1 MEIKKIKKIIIHE
14 NNNVIDAI
22 KRLNDNNIKILFVVN
37 QANQILGTITDGDI
51 RRAFLKNMHL
61 KLSLKKI
68 MNKNFEKIFLNR
80 KVSFAKFK
88 NNIIPVI
95 DKKKRIAKI
104 RILSKKDQKIE
115 KNTEI
120 LIMAGGFGKRLL
132 PYTKKIPKPMLKI
145 NKKPMIENIV
155 LKFLDQGFSKFNI
168 STHYKAAYI
177 KNYFK
182 KKKNFGAEIIFLN
195 EKKPLGTAGCLGLLK
210 KKQLEKNILIH
221 NADVISNLDY
231 NNFIKFHNESK
242 SDITVAAK
250 EHISF
255 SPFGEIN
262 FKGIKIKK
270 IDEKPK
276 NVSFIN
282 AGIYII
288 KSKLIKGLK
297 VERLSM
303 TDFIQRKIK
312 KNVKVNIF
320 PIHEFWSDVG
330 HKDIFKKYSR

>member
-1 MEIKKIKKIIIHE
+1 MEIKNIKKIIIRE
-14 NNNVIDAI
+14 NNEVIHAI
-22 KRLNDNNIKILFVVN
+22 RKLNNNDIKILFVVN
-37 QANQILGTITDGDI
+37 RNNQILGTITDGDI
-51 RRAFLKNMHL
+51 RRSFLKNGHL

-80 KVSFAKFK
+80 KVFLSKFK
-88 NNIIPVI
+88 NNVIPVL
-95 DKKKRIAKI
+95 DRKKRIIKI
-104 RILSKKDQKIE
+104 RFLSAKDQKIK
-115 KNTEI
+115 KNIEI

-155 LKFLDQGFSKFNI
+155 LRFLDQGFSKFHI
-168 STHYKAAYI
+168 STHYKASFI

-210 KKQLEKNILIH
+210 NKKIEKNILIH
-221 NADVISNLDY
+221 NADVISNLNY
-231 NNFIKFHNESK
+231 NEIIKFHNESK

-255 SPFGEIN
+255 SPFGEID

-288 KSKLIKGLK
+288 KSKFIKGLK
-297 VERLSM
+297 VEKLSM
-303 TDFIQRKIK
+303 TDFIQKKIK
-312 KNVKVNIF
+312 KKVKVNIF
-320 PIHEFWSDVG
+320 QIHEFWSDIG
-330 HKDIFKKYSR
+330 QKEIFKKYSR